1 MTTPHPNH
9 PNLILFAQALNPTLD
24 TEGVATTPAVRI
36 YADPTVGRD
45 AILAALIGCAHDML
59 GGNR

>member
-1 MTTPHPNH
+1 MNPHPEH
-9 PNLILFAQALNPTLD
+9 PHLTLITQALQPTLD
-24 TEGVATTPAVRI
+24 TEGVETQPIVMI
-36 YADPTVGRD
+36 YADPTAGRD